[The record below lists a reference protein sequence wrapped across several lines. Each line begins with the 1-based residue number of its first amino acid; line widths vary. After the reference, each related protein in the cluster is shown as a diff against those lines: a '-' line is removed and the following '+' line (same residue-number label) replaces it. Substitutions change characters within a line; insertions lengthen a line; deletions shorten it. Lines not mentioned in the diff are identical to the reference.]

1 MRVNPNFIFQ
11 PTNRSLVEILL
22 KTVKTSKAAGP
33 DNIRARRIKDAY
45 IELAYP
51 LCHLIN
57 KIIKTGIF
65 PTAEKVAKVTPIN
78 KSEAHSFFDNY
89 RPVSVLN
96 ILSKNLE
103 KVIAQQITT
112 YLENNELLYTHQ
124 YGFSKNKCTQDA
136 LIYLHGHI
144 RQEMNRKNVTGALY
158 IDLRKAFDTVSHSCL
173 LCKLPYHGICGTELN
188 WISDY
193 LFKPNAAC
201 SI

>member
-1 MRVNPNFIFQ
+1 MQRI
-11 PTNRSLVEILL
+11 SLPI
-22 KTVKTSKAAGP
+22 
-33 DNIRARRIKDAY
+33 IY
-45 IELAYP
+45 
-51 LCHLIN
+51 HLIN
-57 KIIKTGIF
+57 ESIETGIF

-78 KSEAHSFFDNY
+78 KSEAHSLFDNY

-158 IDLRKAFDTVSHSCL
+158 TDLRKAFDTVSHSCL

-193 LFKPNAAC
+193 LFKPNTAC